1 MSLKVKYT
9 NHAEYQSTVTAST
22 ATVDASATVGINIFR
37 QGFPGDQTVK
47 GDAGA
52 AEIMID
58 DDIIAKLNTVLVGSK
73 TPAIVKL
80 TDTTN
85 ALKPLVELDTDDT
98 PKGLVEQNDKTY
110 RLKPGYGLVFQAF
123 QGTGAQTDATRYV
136 TYYCYFKEKAS
147 SSDAVGNL
155 WVAYI
160 TGKDRAPLL
169 FDVQDDRDIVFTVI
183 EEENAL
189 AIKSVDT
196 TNFLLSAITGGYS
209 AEVELKNTAFNLSTD
224 DTIEGKAIVK
234 PFVCFKYDE

>member
-1 MSLKVKYT
+1 MT
-9 NHAEYQSTVTAST
+9 
-22 ATVDASATVGINIFR
+22 
-37 QGFPGDQTVK
+37 
-47 GDAGA
+47 
-52 AEIMID
+52 D
-58 DDIIAKLNTVLVGSK
+58 DEIIAKLNTVLVGSK
-73 TPAIVKL
+73 TPAIIKL
-80 TDTTN
+80 VDTSN
-85 ALKPLVELDTDDT
+85 ALKPLVELDDNSK
-98 PKGLVEQNDKTY
+98 PKGLAEQNDKTY

-123 QGTGAQTDATRYV
+123 QGTGAETAATRYV

-147 SSDAVGNL
+147 ASDEVGNL

-183 EEENAL
+183 EEESVL

-209 AEVELKNTAFNLSTD
+209 ATVELKNTAFNLSTD
-224 DTIEGKAIVK
+224 DTTEEKAIVK